1 MELNTERIEA
11 AIVAEVSDKIIGTDE
26 IYSRAKTA
34 IEQRVDA
41 LWRNTIKDK
50 LQSEVDALVLRGL
63 DHSYR
68 KVDSFGVPVG
78 ETTTIR
84 AELERLIGGYWS
96 TRVDRNG
103 KPSDRSHDTTS
114 RAEWQMTQLV
124 AANFSD
130 EMKQHI
136 INLGGSLKDG
146 LRAELHSTV
155 NKLLSETFHV
165 NSLQDQKMRDTGRA
179 CIDPKARLASDMASD
194 HGDRT

>member
-11 AIVAEVSDKIIGTDE
+11 AIIAEVSEKILSDDDIFA
-26 IYSRAKTA
+26 RAKEA
-34 IEQRVDA
+34 VKQRVDT
-41 LWRNTIKDK
+41 LWKETVREK
-50 LQSEVDALVLRGL
+50 LQSEIDAIVLRGL

-68 KVDSFGVPVG
+68 RVDSFGVPVG
-78 ETTTIR
+78 EATTVR
-84 AELERLIGGYWS
+84 AELERMIGGYWS

-103 KPSDRSHDTTS
+103 KPSDSSYGTTS

-165 NSLQDQKMRDTGRA
+165 NSLQDQKIRETGRA
-179 CIDPKARLASDMASD
+179 CIDPKATIPANGQD
-194 HGDRT
+194 